1 MSWGAFPVAA
11 VFCGI
16 VVSFLLT
23 PSACLVRLPHP
34 KGSSYHNHIVR
45 IVAPV
50 SYDESLAY
58 LVRSHLLVVVQPDT
72 ELQIPGK
79 LFEYVYLG
87 RPVLALTGRGATAD
101 TVTRYH
107 LGDVVGPRD
116 VNQIVDVI
124 RHRYREFR
132 SGSWTERVNKNE
144 TLPVK
149 I

>member
-1 MSWGAFPVAA
+1 MDVQTY
-11 VFCGI
+11 
-16 VVSFLLT
+16 FLLLI
-23 PSACLVRLPHP
+23 AIVLAVLGAWFLPAR
-34 KGSSYHNHIVR
+34 V
-45 IVAPV
+45 
-50 SYDESLAY
+50 LAY

-79 LFEYVYLG
+79 LFEYLYLG
-87 RPVLALTGRGATAD
+87 RPILALTGRGATAD

-116 VNQIVDVI
+116 ANQIVDVI
-124 RHRYREFR
+124 RHRYREFP